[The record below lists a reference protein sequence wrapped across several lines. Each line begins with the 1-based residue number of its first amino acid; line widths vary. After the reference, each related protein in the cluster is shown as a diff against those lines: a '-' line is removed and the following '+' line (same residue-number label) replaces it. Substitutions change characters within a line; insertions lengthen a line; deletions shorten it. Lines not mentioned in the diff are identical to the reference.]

1 MAWGTAGKKVALGC
15 GSGISAASARSV
27 GEKRRLAHSMAK
39 QTTIKPLAAATTTT
53 TTVGSADAGRP
64 MSSSSVARVKKQA
77 LERDV
82 IVSVLESSAT
92 RRDAKGYLQKYAANQ
107 PSKPESDKTTGLQNS
122 ISAPA
127 VSEPINIAVMMLRDP
142 QHLVQ
147 STLDGIARTIAQLR
161 ALGLLS
167 AVVIECTG
175 DSSRQLF
182 DDEALRL
189 CEAIDNFGKP
199 GAKLI
204 SDIFLGKTSDAHQ
217 QLSAYSNPIKVSDRG
232 LLKHAFQHELIPVV
246 TSVSARDELHAAE
259 PASAEQTVLAL
270 TAFLSGLQFGRP
282 PLPDASGNSKN
293 IWRPEKIAS
302 VERVILLD
310 ALGGTPTSGR
320 GVGVCH
326 RFINLEQEYDRLR
339 DQLLGPEGSPA
350 TGSPSGKPTTNNH
363 VSNLTLAKETLTILP
378 PSSSALITTPLAAAN
393 TSPSYSEPRSIKMEE
408 SQLGFDGMVTTRKKH
423 NPILHNLLTDKPM
436 YSSSLPL
443 QRIQDGGYR
452 VDPRDST
459 AATLVKRGMPL
470 TIYPD
475 PRENPWRPPQPGAPR
490 CRLTDKNVDLPRL
503 VHLIDD
509 SFGRKL
515 DVQHYMDRVKDNL
528 AGIIIAGEYEGGAIL
543 TWEKPEGVTDQEAYE
558 RGLWVPYLDKF
569 AVLRSRQGSGGVAD
583 IVFNAMVRDCFPEGV
598 CWRSR
603 KNNPVNKWYFERS
616 VGTIKLSD
624 SNWAMFWTT
633 LGLCGRQPKLQ
644 HYESVCRSVQPSW
657 ADNNHIVD

>member
-1 MAWGTAGKKVALGC
+1 MAWATVGKKVASGC
-15 GSGISAASARSV
+15 GPGISAVSLRSM
-27 GEKRRLAHSMAK
+27 GEQRRLAHSMAK
-39 QTTIKPLAAATTTT
+39 QATMKPLAAAATTTT
-53 TTVGSADAGRP
+53 ATADVVRP
-64 MSSSSVARVKKQA
+64 MSSSSVARVKKRA

-82 IVSVLESSAT
+82 IVSVLESTAT
-92 RRDAKGYLQKYAANQ
+92 RRDAKSYLQKYTANQ
-107 PSKPESDKTTGLQNS
+107 PSTLDSEKFADIQQSP
-122 ISAPA
+122 SAHDVA
-127 VSEPINIAVMMLRDP
+127 EPFNIAVIMLRDP

-147 STLDGIARTIAQLR
+147 STVDGIAKTIAQLR

-167 AVVIECTG
+167 AIVIDGTG
-175 DSSRQLF
+175 DCSRQVL

-189 CEAIDNFGKP
+189 CEAVDNFGKP
-199 GAKLI
+199 GAKVI
-204 SDIFLGKTSDAHQ
+204 SDIFLGEASDVQHP
-217 QLSAYSNPIKVSDRG
+217 SAYSNSIKVSDRG
-232 LLKHAFQHELIPVV
+232 LLKRAFERGLIPVV
-246 TSVSARDELHAAE
+246 ASISAPDELSAAK
-259 PASAEQTVLAL
+259 PVTAEQTVLAL
-270 TAFLSGLQFGRP
+270 TAFLSGLQFDKP

-326 RFINLEQEYDRLR
+326 RFINLEEEYARLR
-339 DQLLGPEGSPA
+339 AQLLGPEGSPA
-350 TGSPSGKPTTNNH
+350 TGSSSGKPTTNNH
-363 VSNLTLAKETLTILP
+363 VSNLALAKATLAILP
-378 PSSSALITTPLAAAN
+378 SSSSALITTPFAAAN
-393 TSPSYSEPRSIKMEE
+393 TNPIYSKPRSIKMEE

-452 VDPRDST
+452 VDPSDST

-490 CRLTDKNVDLPRL
+490 CRLTDKNIDLPRL
-503 VHLIDD
+503 VHLIED

-515 DVQHYMDRVKDNL
+515 DVQDYLNRVQDNL
-528 AGIIIAGEYEGGAIL
+528 AGIIITGEYEGGAIL
-543 TWEKPEGVTDQEAYE
+543 TWEKPDGVTEQEAYDQ
-558 RGLWVPYLDKF
+558 GLYVPYLDKF
-569 AVLRSRQGSGGVAD
+569 AVLRCRQGSGGVAD

-624 SNWAMFWTT
+624 SNWTMFWTT

-657 ADNNHIVD
+657 ADNKHLVD

>member
-1 MAWGTAGKKVALGC
+1 MSWATVGKKAASGC
-15 GSGISAASARSV
+15 GPGMSMAGVRSL
-27 GEKRRLAHSMAK
+27 GEQRCLAHTMAK
-39 QTTIKPLAAATTTT
+39 QATMKPLAAAATTTT
-53 TTVGSADAGRP
+53 SNAEAARP

-82 IVSVLESSAT
+82 IVSVLESTAT
-92 RRDAKGYLQKYAANQ
+92 RRDAKGYLQKYTANQ
-107 PSKPESDKTTGLQNS
+107 PSKSEAEKMSANQKSTNITTVTE
-122 ISAPA
+122 PA
-127 VSEPINIAVMMLRDP
+127 DVAIMMLRDP
-142 QHLVQ
+142 QQLVQ
-147 STLDGIARTIAQLR
+147 STIDGIAKTIAQLR
-161 ALGLLS
+161 ALGLIS

-175 DSSRQLF
+175 DVNRQTF
-182 DDEALRL
+182 DDQALRL

-199 GAKLI
+199 GAKVV
-204 SDIFLGKTSDAHQ
+204 SDIFMGKISDAQ
-217 QLSAYSNPIKVSDRG
+217 PSAYSNPIKVSDRG
-232 LLKHAFQHELIPVV
+232 ILKRTFQHGLVPVI
-246 TSVSARDELHAAE
+246 TSMSARDELSAAK
-259 PASAEQTVLAL
+259 PASADQTVLAL
-270 TAFLSGLQFGRP
+270 TTFLSGLQFDKP
-282 PLPDASGNSKN
+282 PIPDASGNSKN

-326 RFINLEQEYDRLR
+326 RFINLEQEYERLR
-339 DQLLGPEGSPA
+339 EQLLGPEGSPVK
-350 TGSPSGKPTTNNH
+350 GSTSGKPTTNSH
-363 VSNLTLAKETLTILP
+363 VSNLALAKETLTILP
-378 PSSSALITTPLAAAN
+378 PSSSALITTPFAAAN
-393 TSPSYSEPRSIKMEE
+393 TSPIYAEPRSLKMEE

-459 AATLVKRGMPL
+459 AATLVKKGMPL
-470 TIYPD
+470 TVYPD
-475 PRENPWRPPQPGAPR
+475 PRENPWRPPKPGAPR

-515 DVQHYMDRVKDNL
+515 DVEDYLNRVNDNL

-543 TWEKPEGVTDQEAYE
+543 TWEKPEGVTDQEAYDQ
-558 RGLWVPYLDKF
+558 GLYVPYLDKF

-624 SNWAMFWTT
+624 SNWTMFWTT

-644 HYESVCRSVQPSW
+644 QYESVCRSVQPSW
-657 ADNNHIVD
+657 ADKSSVVD